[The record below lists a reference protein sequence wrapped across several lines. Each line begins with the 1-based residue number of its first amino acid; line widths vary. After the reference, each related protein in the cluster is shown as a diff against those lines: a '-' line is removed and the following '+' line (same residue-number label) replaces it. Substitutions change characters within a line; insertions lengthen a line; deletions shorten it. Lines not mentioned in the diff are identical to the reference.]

1 MAASRIFLFFCLS
14 FVFGVAASSFLTIS
28 QILLLGFLILGIF
41 LVSVFWQRKKLVV
54 VGFCLLFLALGV
66 WRHQAVIS
74 ETIHPLEKE
83 TTFIATVIQEPDVRE
98 DNAKL
103 TLREAEPRSIQGK
116 ILVTVNRY
124 PEYQYGDKLKITG
137 KLQIPQE
144 FPDFNYQDYLA
155 KDGIY
160 SVMYYPKVE
169 LVAANQGNFIYA
181 KILQLK
187 DRLREPIEQNLS
199 PPQSSILAALLLGDK
214 RKMSADL
221 KEDLNQAG
229 VRHITAISGMHVMIL
244 MGILMYL
251 GLGLGLSRSRSFY
264 FTLLLLGLF
273 IVMIGLPSSAVRA
286 GIMGG
291 FFLLAQKLGRPQ
303 AGVRAVVF
311 AAVGMLAFNPLLLKS
326 DVGFQLSFLAVMGII
341 YLTPFLQRFLKFRVL
356 AMTLAAQIFTLPILI
371 YNFGY
376 FSKVAVLT
384 NVLIVPLLAY
394 LMGLGFI
401 FILAGLIFQP
411 LGWLLSWPIW
421 LLLTYITK
429 IVEFFSK

>member
-1 MAASRIFLFFCLS
+1 LFFCLS

>member
-1 MAASRIFLFFCLS
+1 
-14 FVFGVAASSFLTIS
+14 
-28 QILLLGFLILGIF
+28 
-41 LVSVFWQRKKLVV
+41 
-54 VGFCLLFLALGV
+54 
-66 WRHQAVIS
+66 
-74 ETIHPLEKE
+74 
-83 TTFIATVIQEPDVRE
+83 
-98 DNAKL
+98 
-103 TLREAEPRSIQGK
+103 
-116 ILVTVNRY
+116 
-124 PEYQYGDKLKITG
+124 
-137 KLQIPQE
+137 
-144 FPDFNYQDYLA
+144 
-155 KDGIY
+155 
-160 SVMYYPKVE
+160 
-169 LVAANQGNFIYA
+169 
-181 KILQLK
+181 
-187 DRLREPIEQNLS
+187 
-199 PPQSSILAALLLGDK
+199 
-214 RKMSADL
+214 
-221 KEDLNQAG
+221 
-229 VRHITAISGMHVMIL
+229 
-244 MGILMYL
+244 
-251 GLGLGLSRSRSFY
+251 LSRSRSFY

>member
-1 MAASRIFLFFCLS
+1 MFFCLS